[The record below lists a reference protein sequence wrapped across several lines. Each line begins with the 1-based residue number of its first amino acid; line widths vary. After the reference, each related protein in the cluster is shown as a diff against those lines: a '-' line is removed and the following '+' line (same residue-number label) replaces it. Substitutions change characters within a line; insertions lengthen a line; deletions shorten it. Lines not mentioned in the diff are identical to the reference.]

1 MEKIIEKILE
11 IKGNPGVF
19 SCKIRQEKKIWEFLE
34 WKRNHPGDMHRDD
47 GWSKQE
53 RQTQTQGRQR

>member
-19 SCKIRQEKKIWEFLE
+19 SCKIRQEKKSENF
-34 WKRNHPGDMHRDD
+34 
-47 GWSKQE
+47 
-53 RQTQTQGRQR
+53 